1 MAKLKIEKPER
12 KNQARGP
19 IKGLLI
25 ILLLFVVA
33 AVVYAFIPANQL
45 PPLEVEN
52 FSGNVEIYNRSTRSW
67 EKIERG
73 QYIQM
78 GDKLRS
84 GKDGE
89 INLELPGEIRV
100 RVKQNSEFGFL
111 GPKPYDKNPYMRLNL
126 EDGEMFIA
134 TQKGFSEEKMD
145 FVTPQSVI
153 QTSGGY
159 FRVQTNSETN
169 KSSVGLMRGKAQVR
183 KNEFLNEDW
192 ISIKGLETLEVDG
205 TGIVKNPTRVT
216 RDEWNLLR
224 EIYELTLKSAA
235 SEAEQLDI
243 SKEAG
248 TFFNYVFDHGTFYTP
263 KFGYAGRDFF
273 KEETSGEILLEV
285 EYDVFPRGSFVG
297 VYIKTRE
304 LNLMDYD
311 FLELET
317 RRVDEE
323 GSPMNVKIELK
334 SKSNV
339 VRSFAIKQPQIQWEK
354 QVFPLRVKK
363 ETLSNEMTLVFIH
376 DRVGEDKKG
385 ALQLRNINLVKDPE
399 RARIGEPAK
408 QPLIERAQ
416 LKLVDEDVLKT
427 AVSDKKASVA
437 SRISEFQKQ
446 IDNMGK
452 AVEAT
457 AVDKATTAPTEIERR
472 VSTTTN
478 VAPKK
483 ISLSDI
489 PTLDEQQ

>member
-1 MAKLKIEKPER
+1 MAKLKIEKPK
-12 KNQARGP
+12 KNKSSGP

-25 ILLLFVVA
+25 VLLLFVVVA
-33 AVVYAFIPANQL
+33 GVYALIPANPL

-52 FSGNVEIYNRSTRSW
+52 FSGDVEIYNRSSRSW
-67 EKIERG
+67 EKIARG

-89 INLELPGEIRV
+89 VNLELPGEIRV

-126 EDGEMFIA
+126 EDGEMLIA
-134 TQKGFSEEKMD
+134 TQKGFTDEKMD
-145 FVTPQSVI
+145 FVTPHSVV

-159 FRVQTNSETN
+159 FRVEANDETN

-192 ISIKGLETLEVDG
+192 VEIKGLETLEVDD

-224 EIYELTLKSAA
+224 EIYELTIKSAA

-263 KFGYAGRDFF
+263 KLGYAGRDFF
-273 KEETSGEILLEV
+273 KEESSGETLLEV

-317 RRVDEE
+317 RRVEDE
-323 GSPMNVKIELK
+323 GSPLNVKIELK

-339 VRSFAIKQPQIQWEK
+339 VRSFAIKQPQIKWEK

-408 QPLIERAQ
+408 APLIERPQ
-416 LKLVDEDVLKT
+416 LKLVDEDVLKP
-427 AVSDKKASVA
+427 AVSDQKAAVS

-446 IDNMGK
+446 IDNLDK
-452 AVEAT
+452 TAETTVEQVSTATEAV
-457 AVDKATTAPTEIERR
+457 ERR
-472 VSTTTN
+472 VSNTVKT
-478 VAPKK
+478 APKK

-489 PTLDEQQ
+489 PTLEEQQ

>member
-1 MAKLKIEKPER
+1 MTKLKIEKPEK
-12 KNQARGP
+12 KNKAGGP

-25 ILLLFVVA
+25 ILLLFVIA
-33 AVVYAFIPANQL
+33 AVVYALIPANPL

-52 FSGNVEIYNRSTRSW
+52 FSGNVEIYNKATRAW
-67 EKIERG
+67 EKIKRG
-73 QYIQM
+73 QYVQM
-78 GDKLRS
+78 GDKIRS
-84 GKDGE
+84 GEDGE
-89 INLELPGEIRV
+89 VNLELPGEVRV
-100 RVKQNSEFGFL
+100 RVKQNSEFGFM

-126 EDGEMFIA
+126 EDGEMLVA

-145 FVTPQSVI
+145 LVTPQTI
-153 QTSGGY
+153 TQTSGGY
-159 FRVQTNSETN
+159 FRVQTSTSDN
-169 KSSVGLMRGKAQVR
+169 KSNIGLMRGKAQVR

-192 ISIKGLETLEVDG
+192 VEIKGLETMELDQ
-205 TGIVKNPTRVT
+205 TGVVKNPTRVT

-248 TFFNYVFDHGTFYTP
+248 SLFEYVFDHGTFYTP

-273 KEETSGEILLEV
+273 KEESSGETLLEV

-304 LNLMDYD
+304 LDLMDYD

-317 RRVDEE
+317 RRVEEE
-323 GSPMNVKIELK
+323 GSPLNVKIELK

-339 VRSFAIKQPQIQWEK
+339 VRSYAIKQPQVKWEK
-354 QVFPLRVKK
+354 QVFPLRIKK
-363 ETLSNEMTLVFIH
+363 ETPTNEMTLVFIH

-385 ALQLRNINLVKDPE
+385 AIQLRNINLVKDPE
-399 RARIGEPAK
+399 RARIGEPVK
-408 QPLIERAQ
+408 VPLVERPQ

-427 AVSDKKASVA
+427 AVSDKKASVTT
-437 SRISEFQKQ
+437 RISEFQKQ
-446 IDNMGK
+446 IDNLATGVSNN
-452 AVEAT
+452 VEEKKNAI
-457 AVDKATTAPTEIERR
+457 TEELERR
-472 VSTTTN
+472 VSATQK